1 MLMRNLLIIILL
13 STFLLDL
20 NAQQERYSRVKV
32 NLHNKNIED
41 IARLGLEADHGYFVP
56 NYFLINEFSE
66 SELLRLNQ
74 AGFTY
79 QTLVED
85 VYQEY
90 LKQNAPK
97 NDLILRGPLA
107 ACESKRYA
115 YKTPRNYREGSM
127 GGYFTYTEML
137 SILDSMRLL
146 YPNLISAKKTISDTL
161 KSIENRPLHW
171 IKISDNPSV
180 DENEP
185 EVLYTAL
192 HHAREPQSLAQ
203 TLYFMW
209 YLLENYATD
218 PEIKYIVDNSELYFV
233 PCVNPDGYVFNE
245 STNPSGGGF
254 WRKNK
259 RLNSNGSVGVDLN
272 RNYGFNWGFND
283 VGSSN
288 QPSFDTYRG
297 TSAFSEPENR
307 LMRLFC
313 SQHQFQ
319 MSLNYHAFGNLLVYP
334 WGYSNK
340 LTPDSTIFIGFG
352 KAFNREN
359 GFYAGTGL
367 QTVGYNVNGDA
378 DDWMYGDTITKKK
391 MYSFTP
397 EIGPQYY
404 GFWPPKNVIVDLNK
418 TAILQNLTAPLLLQ
432 NYGLARDRAPQ
443 YLTTKTGKI
452 AFDLQRLGLQNG
464 TLTVTLKS
472 GNANVISVG
481 TSKSYT
487 LKQFQ
492 TISDSIDYSLR
503 STLKGGEEILILL
516 NVSNGLYTHTDTL
529 RKVFGSPLRLL
540 YDPCDNLNNWTIQG
554 TWNVSSEDYTSDY
567 SCITDSPT
575 SLYGNNVKTNLT
587 SKKAIILPNAVPKI
601 LLKFS
606 TKWDIEYIN
615 DYVTPYISTNGTTFT
630 PICGKLTRSSNK
642 IANLND
648 PVYEGLKREWQQEEF
663 DLTAYAGLS
672 IWWRFSFNSD
682 VGTQANGFLF
692 DDFEVLASTIDRTG
706 IDFLNENEFTLSPNS
721 PNPFLAFTEFSI
733 DINTSKNTPT
743 HLIVTDIL
751 GKEILRQI
759 VDSQQIR
766 LNTEGWQNGVYFY
779 QVERNGLRSKAKKM
793 VKI

>member
-1 MLMRNLLIIILL
+1 MRNYLIIIFL
-13 STFLLDL
+13 SSISLNL
-20 NAQQERYSRVKV
+20 NAQQEHYSRVKV
-32 NLHNKNIED
+32 NMHGKDIQD

-56 NYFLINEFSE
+56 NYFFINEFSE

-79 QTLVED
+79 QVIVDDL
-85 VYQEY
+85 YQAF
-90 LKQNAPK
+90 LAQNAPK

-107 ACESKRYA
+107 ACETKRYA
-115 YKTPRNYREGSM
+115 YKTPKNYREGAM
-127 GGYFTYTEML
+127 GGFFTYAEML

-171 IKISDNPSV
+171 LRISDNPTV

-203 TLYFMW
+203 MLFFMW
-209 YLLENYATD
+209 CVLENYAID

-233 PCVNPDGYVFNE
+233 PCINPDGYVFNE
-245 STNPSGGGF
+245 STNPLGGGF

-259 RLNSNGSVGVDLN
+259 RLNSNGTVGVDLN

-288 QPSFDTYRG
+288 QPNFDTYRG
-297 TSAFSEPENR
+297 TSAFSEPESR

-319 MSLNYHAFGNLLVYP
+319 MSMNYHAFGNLLVYP
-334 WGYSNK
+334 WGFSNQ
-340 LTPDSTIFIGFG
+340 LTPDSTIFLGFA
-352 KAFNREN
+352 KALTREN
-359 GFYAGTGL
+359 GFYAGTGT
-367 QTVGYNVNGDA
+367 QTVGYTVNGDA
-378 DDWMYGDTITKKK
+378 DDWMYGDTISKKK
-391 MYSFTP
+391 MFSFTP
-397 EIGPQYY
+397 EIGPNYY
-404 GFWPPKNVIVDLNK
+404 GFWPPKSVIIDLNK
-418 TAILQNLTAPLLLQ
+418 TALLQNMTAPLLLQ
-432 NYGLARDRAPQ
+432 NYGLATDKAPQ

-481 TSKSYT
+481 ASKSYT

-492 TISDSIDYSLR
+492 TVSDSIDYTLK

-516 NVSNGLYTHTDTL
+516 SVSNGLYTHTDTL
-529 RKVFGSPLRLL
+529 RKNFGNPLRLF
-540 YDPCDNLNNWTIQG
+540 YDPCDNLTNWNVQG
-554 TWNVSSEDYTSDY
+554 SWNVSSEDYQSEY
-567 SCITDSPT
+567 YCITDSPAAF
-575 SLYGNNVKTNLT
+575 YANNIVANLT
-587 SKKAIILPNAVPKI
+587 SKRAIILPTGVPKI
-601 LLKFS
+601 LLKYA

-642 IANLND
+642 IANLNN
-648 PVYEGLKREWQQEEF
+648 PVYEGLQREWQQEEF
-663 DLTAYAGLS
+663 DITAYAGQS
-672 IWWRFSFNSD
+672 IWWRFGFNSD
-682 VGTQANGFLF
+682 AGTQANGFLF
-692 DDFEVLASTIDRTG
+692 DDFEVLVSTIDKTNL
-706 IDFLNENEFTLSPNS
+706 DFLNDAELTLNPNT
-721 PNPFLAFTEFSI
+721 PNPFTTFTTFSF
-733 DINTSKNTPT
+733 DDNKLKNTPT
-743 HLIVTDIL
+743 KLIVTGIL
-751 GKEILRQI
+751 GNEIVRQV
-759 VDSQQIR
+759 VDNQQIT

-779 QVERNGLRSKAKKM
+779 QIERNGLRSRAKKM
-793 VKI
+793 VKM